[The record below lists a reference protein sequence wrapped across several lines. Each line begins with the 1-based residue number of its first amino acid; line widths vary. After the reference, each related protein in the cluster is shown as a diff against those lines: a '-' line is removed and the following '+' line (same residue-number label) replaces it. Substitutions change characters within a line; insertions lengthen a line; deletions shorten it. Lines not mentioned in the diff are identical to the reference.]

1 MKKKY
6 MVAALL
12 AVMTLM
18 LTGCSVENIPSFQ
31 AMLFGEP
38 EFVTLPYDPADYVT
52 LGQYKDI
59 EVDGSVSESD
69 IQDQL
74 DQLIT
79 MGEEK
84 DVKSDEKVV
93 KKGQLINY
101 DYSGKI
107 GGKKFDGGT
116 EDSTFL
122 RIGSGRM
129 IDGFE
134 EALTGMKVGEK
145 KDAKLKFPDDYS
157 NTELAGKD
165 VVFTLKVNYI
175 YKEADDALVKKL
187 DSSYGTKTVKEFK
200 ETVKKQLESQNEQ
213 NNLGTAMNKVSE
225 DAKIKEVPKELI
237 ENIKNIQSKSLESQ
251 AAMYQ
256 TDANTLI
263 LSMYGMTVDSYYE
276 MLAKERLL
284 VEAVAEAERFR
295 VTKQDFQDKLDE
307 ILKQSSITEEEYRKN
322 FKEATSEKASL
333 EDYVVYMIKY
343 NFFYD
348 LVNSTLKTK

>member
-38 EFVTLPYDPADYVT
+38 EIVTLPYDPADYVT

-59 EVDGSVSESD
+59 VVESSVDESD

-79 MGEEK
+79 MGDEK

-93 KKGQLINY
+93 KKGQLINF
-101 DYSGKI
+101 DYTGKI
-107 GGKKFDGGT
+107 GGKEFEGGT
-116 EDSTFL
+116 AQSQFL
-122 RIGSGRM
+122 RVGSGKM

-134 EALTGMKVGEK
+134 DALIGMNVGEE
-145 KDAKLKFPDDYS
+145 KDAKLTFPKEYS
-157 NTELAGKD
+157 NAELAGKD
-165 VVFTLKVNYI
+165 VVFSLKVNYI

-187 DSSYGTKTVKEFK
+187 DSSNGMKTVKEFK
-200 ETVKKQLESQNEQ
+200 ENAKKQLESQNAQ
-213 NNLGTAMNKVSE
+213 NSLSTAMSKISQ

-237 ENIKNIQSKSLESQ
+237 ENIKNIQAKSLESQ
-251 AAMYQ
+251 AAQ
-256 TDANTLI
+256 SGTDVNTL
-263 LSMYGMTVDSYYE
+263 LSMYGMTEDSYYE
-276 MLAKERLL
+276 MIAKERLL
-284 VEAVAEAERFR
+284 AEAVAEAEGYR
-295 VTKQDFQDKLDE
+295 VTKQDFQDKMDE
-307 ILKQSSITEEEYRKN
+307 ITKQNSITEEEYRKN

-333 EDYVVYMIKY
+333 EDYVVYMMKY
-343 NFFYD
+343 DFFYD